1 MPGTSHH
8 FMHTSFTFKA
18 GIFMPIYDEETVAQ
32 RTHSCG
38 WLKAMRW
45 VSRRW
50 GVAPVASEMGS

>member
-1 MPGTSHH
+1 
-8 FMHTSFTFKA
+8 MHTSFTFKA